1 MFKFLKRK
9 SSKTQVLVII
19 NGNAGVPVDYS
30 VRLSKVNDSLKTEV
44 QVACSVL
51 SISITHEEIEKIVD
65 ALKHGE
71 SYWLNETWGF
81 QILEIDI

>member
-1 MFKFLKRK
+1 MFKFFKRK
-9 SSKTQVLVII
+9 SSKTQVLVVI
-19 NGNAGVPVDYS
+19 NGNASVPVDYS

-51 SISITHEEIEKIVD
+51 SISITHEEIAKIVD

>member
-1 MFKFLKRK
+1 MFKFFKRK
-9 SSKTQVLVII
+9 LKKTQVLVVI
-19 NGNAGVPVDYS
+19 NGNASVPVDYS
-30 VRLSKVNDSLKTEV
+30 VRLSKINDSLKTEV

-51 SISITHEEIEKIVD
+51 SISLTHEEIEKIVD

>member
-1 MFKFLKRK
+1 MFKFFERK

-19 NGNAGVPVDYS
+19 NGNASVPVDYS

-51 SISITHEEIEKIVD
+51 SISLTHEETEKIVD

>member
-1 MFKFLKRK
+1 MFKFFKRK
-9 SSKTQVLVII
+9 SSKTQVLVVI
-19 NGNAGVPVDYS
+19 NGNASVPVDYS

>member
-1 MFKFLKRK
+1 MFKFFKRK
-9 SSKTQVLVII
+9 SKKTQVLVVI
-19 NGNAGVPVDYS
+19 NGNASVPVDYS

-51 SISITHEEIEKIVD
+51 SIPTTHIEIEKIVD

-81 QILEIDI
+81 QILEIEI

>member
-1 MFKFLKRK
+1 MFKFFKRK
-9 SSKTQVLVII
+9 SKKTQVLVVI
-19 NGNAGVPVDYS
+19 NGNASVPVDYS

-51 SISITHEEIEKIVD
+51 SIPTTHIETEKIVD

>member
-1 MFKFLKRK
+1 MFKFFKRK
-9 SSKTQVLVII
+9 SKKTQVLVVI
-19 NGNAGVPVDYS
+19 NGNASVPVDYS

-51 SISITHEEIEKIVD
+51 SISLTHEEIEKIVD
-65 ALKHGE
+65 ALKHSE

>member
-1 MFKFLKRK
+1 MFKFFKRK
-9 SSKTQVLVII
+9 LKKTQVLVVI
-19 NGNAGVPVDYS
+19 NGNASVPVDYS
-30 VRLSKVNDSLKTEV
+30 VRLSKINDSLKTEV

-51 SISITHEEIEKIVD
+51 SISLTREEIEKIVD

>member
-1 MFKFLKRK
+1 MFKFFERK

-51 SISITHEEIEKIVD
+51 SISLTHEETEKIVD

>member
-1 MFKFLKRK
+1 MFKFFTRK
-9 SSKTQVLVII
+9 PKKTQVLVVI
-19 NGNAGVPVDYS
+19 NGNASVPVDYS